1 MKNDEKK
8 CPLTK
13 MTCYGEECGWWWANE
28 CAVNTLANAVQETA
42 NESYIIRRALEDSGR

>member
-13 MTCYGEECGWWWANE
+13 MTCYGEECGWWRESE
-28 CAVNTLANAVQETA
+28 CAVKSLACAARVNADET
-42 NESYIIRRALEDSGR
+42 YTIRRILGDPSR

>member
-13 MTCYGEECGWWWANE
+13 MTCYGEECGMWADGK
-28 CAVNTLANAVQETA
+28 CAATALAETA
-42 NESYIIRRALEDSGR
+42 LEIKQDVFWIRKAVEENWR